1 MQRIKPV
8 ALNSRPQ
15 VFDERIAEIMNDA
28 KIANTK
34 LADAI
39 QQLSSSKNA
48 DLFFYAGE
56 IRREGYDRFSDALEA
71 IGSQRKQN
79 VGLFLNTYGGD
90 PHAAYRIARALGH
103 HYDQLT
109 LYVFGPCKSAG
120 TLMCIGFNNIVIGN
134 RGELGPMDIQLAN
147 REEILEY
154 NSGLD
159 MIQAMSWLQKHA
171 KDSFKDFLGDMRH
184 KERLNTKF
192 ASETARQLTQGLFS
206 GLYAHMD
213 PVRLGYVQR
222 TMLITEAYG
231 LRLDERSK
239 ILQSKDALHTLVYDY
254 PTHDFVIDRSEAK
267 RVLFN
272 RDQIQCPTNHE
283 NAIGRVLYELHSG
296 NRREVEL
303 IHLNN
308 DLLATPS
315 AAPES
320 PKSKASR
327 QKRNQKRGN
336 VSK

>member
-1 MQRIKPV
+1 
-8 ALNSRPQ
+8 
-15 VFDERIAEIMNDA
+15 MNDVTLD
-28 KIANTK
+28 NTK

-39 QQLSSSKNA
+39 AQLSSSKEA

-56 IRREGYDRFSDALEA
+56 IRREGYDRVSDGLEA
-71 IGSQRKQN
+71 IGSQRKRN
-79 VGLFLNTYGGD
+79 AGLFLNTYGGD

-109 LYVFGPCKSAG
+109 LYIFGPCKSAG
-120 TLMCIGFNNIVIGN
+120 TLLAIGFNSIVIGN

-171 KDSFKDFLGDMRH
+171 KNAFKDFLGDMRH

-231 LRLDERSK
+231 LRLNERSS
-239 ILQSKDALHTLVYDY
+239 ILQSENALHTLVYDY

-267 RVLFN
+267 KVLFN

-283 NAIGRVLYELHSG
+283 NAIGRVLYELHPG
-296 NRREVEL
+296 NRREIEFV
-303 IHLNN
+303 HLNTALKQGN
-308 DLLATPS
+308 PAEPAVGDRNK
-315 AAPES
+315 AP
-320 PKSKASR
+320 KKKN
-327 QKRNQKRGN
+327 QKRNS

>member
-1 MQRIKPV
+1 MF
-8 ALNSRPQ
+8 N
-15 VFDERIAEIMNDA
+15 ERIPEVMNDA
-28 KIANTK
+28 TLDNTK

-39 QQLSSSKNA
+39 GQLSSTKEA

-56 IRREGYDRFSDALEA
+56 IRREGYDRLSEALESM
-71 IGSQRKQN
+71 GGQRKRN
-79 VGLFLNTYGGD
+79 AGLFLNTYGGD

-103 HYDQLT
+103 YYDQLT

-120 TLMCIGFNNIVIGN
+120 TLMSIGFNSIVIGN

-171 KDSFKDFLGDMRH
+171 KNSFKDFLGDMRH
-184 KERLNTKF
+184 NERLNTKF

-231 LRLDERSK
+231 LRLNERSN
-239 ILQSKDALHTLVYDY
+239 ILQSEDALHTLVYDY

-267 RVLFN
+267 KVLFN
-272 RDQIQCPTNHE
+272 RDQIQCPTIHE
-283 NAIGRVLYELHSG
+283 NAIGRVLYELHPGS
-296 NRREVEL
+296 RRD
-303 IHLNN
+303 IDFAHLNTA
-308 DLLATPS
+308 LTQKTPAEPDVS
-315 AAPES
+315 SHEKP
-320 PKSKASR
+320 SK
-327 QKRNQKRGN
+327 KRNRKRDS

>member
-1 MQRIKPV
+1 
-8 ALNSRPQ
+8 
-15 VFDERIAEIMNDA
+15 MNDA
-28 KIANTK
+28 TIDNTK

-39 QQLSSSKNA
+39 QQLSSSKDA

-56 IRREGYDRFSDALEA
+56 IRREGYDRTSDALEA
-71 IGSQRKQN
+71 IGNQRKRN
-79 VGLFLNTYGGD
+79 AGLFLNTYGGD

-103 HYDQLT
+103 HYEQLT

-120 TLMCIGFNNIVIGN
+120 TLMSIGFNNIVIGN

-171 KDSFKDFLGDMRH
+171 KNSFKDFLGDMRH

-231 LRLDERSK
+231 LRLNERSK
-239 ILQSKDALHTLVYDY
+239 ILQSDDALHTLVYEY

-267 RVLFN
+267 KVLFN
-272 RDQIQCPTNHE
+272 RDQILCPTIHE
-283 NAIGRVLYELHSG
+283 NAIGRVLYELHPG
-296 NRREVEL
+296 NRRDIEF

-308 DLLATPS
+308 DLLITPPS
-315 AAPES
+315 E
-320 PKSKASR
+320 PKPQKNKSTR
-327 QKRNQKRGN
+327 EKRNQKQGK

>member
-1 MQRIKPV
+1 MS
-8 ALNSRPQ
+8 N
-15 VFDERIAEIMNDA
+15 ERIPEVMNDA
-28 KIANTK
+28 TLDNTK

-39 QQLSSSKNA
+39 GQLSSTKEA

-56 IRREGYDRFSDALEA
+56 IRREGYDRLSEALES
-71 IGSQRKQN
+71 IGGQRKRN
-79 VGLFLNTYGGD
+79 AGLFLNTYGGD

-103 HYDQLT
+103 YYDQLT

-120 TLMCIGFNNIVIGN
+120 TLMSIGFNCIVIGN

-171 KDSFKDFLGDMRH
+171 KNAFKDFLGDMRH

-231 LRLDERSK
+231 LRLNERSN
-239 ILQSKDALHTLVYDY
+239 ILQSEDALHTLVYDY

-267 RVLFN
+267 KVLFN
-272 RDQIQCPTNHE
+272 RDQIQCPTIHE
-283 NAIGRVLYELHSG
+283 NAIGRVLYELHPG
-296 NRREVEL
+296 NRRD
-303 IHLNN
+303 IDFAHLNTALTQKISVEP
-308 DLLATPS
+308 DVSSHEKPS
-315 AAPES
+315 
-320 PKSKASR
+320 K
-327 QKRNQKRGN
+327 KRNRKRDS

>member
-1 MQRIKPV
+1 
-8 ALNSRPQ
+8 
-15 VFDERIAEIMNDA
+15 MNDA
-28 KIANTK
+28 TLDNTK

-39 QQLSSSKNA
+39 EQLSSTKEA

-56 IRREGYDRFSDALEA
+56 IRREGYDRLSEALES
-71 IGSQRKQN
+71 IGGQRKRN
-79 VGLFLNTYGGD
+79 AGLFLNTYGGD

-103 HYDQLT
+103 YYDQLT

-120 TLMCIGFNNIVIGN
+120 TLMSIGFNCIVIGN

-171 KDSFKDFLGDMRH
+171 KNAFKDFLGDMRH

-231 LRLDERSK
+231 LRLNERSN
-239 ILQSKDALHTLVYDY
+239 ILQSEDALHTLVYDY

-267 RVLFN
+267 KVLFN
-272 RDQIQCPTNHE
+272 RDQIQCPTIHE
-283 NAIGRVLYELHSG
+283 NAIGRVLYELHPG
-296 NRREVEL
+296 NRRD
-303 IHLNN
+303 IDFAHLNTALTEKIPAEP
-308 DLLATPS
+308 DVS
-315 AAPES
+315 SHE
-320 PKSKASR
+320 KSSK
-327 QKRNQKRGN
+327 KRNRKRDS

>member
-1 MQRIKPV
+1 MTAPT
-8 ALNSRPQ
+8 L
-15 VFDERIAEIMNDA
+15 D
-28 KIANTK
+28 NTK
-34 LADAI
+34 LSDAI
-39 QQLSSSKNA
+39 AQLATEKDA
-48 DLFFYAGE
+48 DLIFYAGE
-56 IRREGYDRFSDALEA
+56 IRREGYDRVSDLLEA
-71 IGSQRKQN
+71 LGSQRKRN
-79 VGLFLNTYGGD
+79 AGLFLNTYGGD

-109 LYVFGPCKSAG
+109 LYIFGPCKSAG
-120 TLMCIGFNNIVIGN
+120 TLMAMGFNTIVIGN

-154 NSGLD
+154 NSALD

-171 KDSFKDFLGDMRH
+171 KTSFKDFLADMRH

-222 TMLITEAYG
+222 AMLITEAYG
-231 LRLDERSK
+231 LRLNDRSN
-239 ILQSKDALHTLVYDY
+239 ILKSRDALHTLVYDY

-272 RDQIQCPTNHE
+272 QDQVICPTIHE
-283 NAIGRVLYELHSG
+283 DAIGRVLYELHPG
-296 NRREVEL
+296 TRRDIDLV
-303 IHLNN
+303 HLNAALVSAPVS
-308 DLLATPS
+308 DTAASTTP
-315 AAPES
+315 EKT
-320 PKSKASR
+320 PKR
-327 QKRNQKRGN
+327 RNRKRDS

>member
-1 MQRIKPV
+1 
-8 ALNSRPQ
+8 
-15 VFDERIAEIMNDA
+15 MNDTTLD
-28 KIANTK
+28 NTK

-39 QQLSSSKNA
+39 GQLSSAKEA

-56 IRREGYDRFSDALEA
+56 IRREGYDKVSDALETM
-71 IGSQRKQN
+71 GSQRKRN
-79 VGLFLNTYGGD
+79 AGLFLNTYGGD

-103 HYDQLT
+103 YYDQLT

-120 TLMCIGFNNIVIGN
+120 TLMSIGFNSIVIGN

-171 KDSFKDFLGDMRH
+171 KNAFKDFLGDMRH

-231 LRLDERSK
+231 FRLNERSK
-239 ILQSKDALHTLVYDY
+239 ILQSEDALHTLVYDY

-267 RVLFN
+267 KVLFN
-272 RDQIQCPTNHE
+272 RDQIQCPTIHE
-283 NAIGRVLYELHSG
+283 NAIGRVLYELHPG
-296 NRREVEL
+296 NRREIDFVYLNADLNQAKPAEL
-303 IHLNN
+303 DI
-308 DLLATPS
+308 
-315 AAPES
+315 
-320 PKSKASR
+320 SR
-327 QKRNQKRGN
+327 REERPRKKKQKRDS

>member
-1 MQRIKPV
+1 MTAPTI
-8 ALNSRPQ
+8 
-15 VFDERIAEIMNDA
+15 D
-28 KIANTK
+28 NTK
-34 LADAI
+34 LSDAI
-39 QQLSSSKNA
+39 AELAAEKDA
-48 DLFFYAGE
+48 DLIFYAGE
-56 IRREGYDRFSDALEA
+56 IRREGYDRISDMLEA
-71 IGSQRKQN
+71 LGSQRKRN
-79 VGLFLNTYGGD
+79 AGLFLNTYGGD

-109 LYVFGPCKSAG
+109 LYIFGPCKSAG
-120 TLMCIGFNNIVIGN
+120 TLMAMGFNTIVIGN

-154 NSGLD
+154 NSALD

-171 KDSFKDFLGDMRH
+171 KTSFKDFLADMRH

-222 TMLITEAYG
+222 AMLITEAYG
-231 LRLDERSK
+231 LRLNERSK
-239 ILQSKDALHTLVYDY
+239 VLQSRDALHTLVYDY

-272 RDQIQCPTNHE
+272 RDQVLCPTIHE
-283 NAIGRVLYELHSG
+283 DAIGRVLYELHPGS
-296 NRREVEL
+296 RRDIDLV
-303 IHLNN
+303 HLNVA
-308 DLLATPS
+308 LASTPNTDTAPS
-315 AAPES
+315 KAPEKT
-320 PKSKASR
+320 PKR
-327 QKRNQKRGN
+327 RNRKRDS

>member
-1 MQRIKPV
+1 MCLREIV
-8 ALNSRPQ
+8 RLQ
-15 VFDERIAEIMNDA
+15 VFDGIITKIMNDVTLD
-28 KIANTK
+28 NTK

-39 QQLSSSKNA
+39 AQLSSTKDA

-56 IRREGYDRFSDALEA
+56 IRREGYDRVSDVLEA
-71 IGSQRKQN
+71 IGSQRKRN
-79 VGLFLNTYGGD
+79 AGLFLNTYGGD

-120 TLMCIGFNNIVIGN
+120 TLLAIGFNCIVIGN

-154 NSGLD
+154 NSALD

-171 KDSFKDFLGDMRH
+171 KSAFKDFLGDMRH

-222 TMLITEAYG
+222 AMLITEAYG
-231 LRLDERSK
+231 LRLHDRSK
-239 ILQSKDALHTLVYDY
+239 ILQSADALHTLVYDY

-283 NAIGRVLYELHSG
+283 EAIGRVLYELHPG
-296 NRREVEL
+296 NRREIEFA
-303 IHLNN
+303 HLNMALKQEN
-308 DLLATPS
+308 PVPPGVSHREKPS
-315 AAPES
+315 
-320 PKSKASR
+320 KK
-327 QKRNQKRGN
+327 KNQKRDR

>member
-1 MQRIKPV
+1 
-8 ALNSRPQ
+8 
-15 VFDERIAEIMNDA
+15 MNDA
-28 KIANTK
+28 TLDNTK

-39 QQLSSSKNA
+39 GQLSSTKEA

-56 IRREGYDRFSDALEA
+56 IRREGYDRLSEA
-71 IGSQRKQN
+71 IEAMGGQRKPN
-79 VGLFLNTYGGD
+79 AGLFLNTYGGD

-103 HYDQLT
+103 YYDQLT

-120 TLMCIGFNNIVIGN
+120 TLMSIGFNCIVIGN

-171 KDSFKDFLGDMRH
+171 KNAFKDFLGDMRH

-231 LRLDERSK
+231 LRLNERSQ
-239 ILQSKDALHTLVYDY
+239 ILQSEDALHTLVYDY

-272 RDQIQCPTNHE
+272 RDQILCPTIHE
-283 NAIGRVLYELHSG
+283 DAIGRVLYELHPG
-296 NRREVEL
+296 NRRE
-303 IHLNN
+303 IDFAHLNSELKQAN
-308 DLLATPS
+308 S
-315 AAPES
+315 VES
-320 PKSKASR
+320 DVGRSEQKPK
-327 QKRNQKRGN
+327 KRNQKRGS

>member
-1 MQRIKPV
+1 M
-8 ALNSRPQ
+8 S
-15 VFDERIAEIMNDA
+15 DEKIPEVMNDA
-28 KIANTK
+28 TLDNTK

-39 QQLSSSKNA
+39 GQLSSTKEA

-56 IRREGYDRFSDALEA
+56 IRREGYDRLSEALES
-71 IGSQRKQN
+71 IGGQRKRN
-79 VGLFLNTYGGD
+79 AGLFLNTYGGD

-103 HYDQLT
+103 YYDQLT

-120 TLMCIGFNNIVIGN
+120 TLMSIGFNCIVIGN

-171 KDSFKDFLGDMRH
+171 KNAFKDFLGDMRH

-206 GLYAHMD
+206 GLYAHLD

-231 LRLDERSK
+231 LRLNERSN
-239 ILQSKDALHTLVYDY
+239 ILQSEDALHTLVYDY

-267 RVLFN
+267 KVLFN
-272 RDQIQCPTNHE
+272 RDQIQCPTIHE
-283 NAIGRVLYELHSG
+283 NAIGRVLYELHPG
-296 NRREVEL
+296 NQRD
-303 IHLNN
+303 IDFAHLNTALTEKIPAEP
-308 DLLATPS
+308 DVSSHEKPS
-315 AAPES
+315 
-320 PKSKASR
+320 K
-327 QKRNQKRGN
+327 KRNRKRDS